1 MSRRRVNGTP
11 VDPQAFQKIVG
22 STFSKAEHRAVIA
35 IGNRTWSKWD
45 LGRLGCPHPAAA
57 TRVARMVAQL
67 QIKTAKEFIDR
78 AHEFGEYK
86 SLGVTCYWLV
96 LALASDLGADIEQ
109 AHGSDRSFYTIHRLA
124 LKPDTPKKRRRR

>member
-1 MSRRRVNGTP
+1 MSRRRVNGAP

-67 QIKTAKEFIDR
+67 QIKTAREFIDR
-78 AHEFGEYK
+78 AHEFGGYK
-86 SLGVTCYWLV
+86 SMGVTCYWLV

-109 AHGSDRSFYTIHRLA
+109 AHGSDRSFHTIHRLA
-124 LKPDTPKKRRRR
+124 LKPDKPKRRR

>member
-1 MSRRRVNGTP
+1 VSRRRVNGAP

-35 IGNRTWSKWD
+35 IGTRTWSKWD

-67 QIKTAKEFIDR
+67 QIKTAREFIDR
-78 AHEFGEYK
+78 AHEFGGYK
-86 SLGVTCYWLV
+86 SMGVTCYWLV
-96 LALASDLGADIEQ
+96 LALCSELGADIE
-109 AHGSDRSFYTIHRLA
+109 AVHGTDRSFHTIHRLA
-124 LKPDTPKKRRRR
+124 LKPDTPKRRRR